1 MAPWLCV
8 DLCRFFKANVVSW
21 VCNLASD
28 VTVPVRMRSASV
40 MASARRAAESS
51 VDADLAAMLEA
62 SLTCLQGDVSAYI
75 RACAREVHALPR
87 HQAESEHVDTS
98 TATNVARLSM
108 ACQVGSR
115 LVHLLRGH
123 IC

>member
-8 DLCRFFKANVVSW
+8 DLCRFFRANVVSW

-51 VDADLAAMLEA
+51 GDADLAAMLEA
-62 SLTCLQGDVSAYI
+62 SLTCLQGDVSAYV
-75 RACAREVHALPR
+75 RACAWEVHTFRR
-87 HQAESEHVDTS
+87 H
-98 TATNVARLSM
+98 
-108 ACQVGSR
+108 
-115 LVHLLRGH
+115 
-123 IC
+123 